1 MSQNLKSF
9 IPLAYNNELDKNLT
23 SEAFN
28 IIMSGEATDGQ
39 IAAFLTALQKNNVNK
54 DHVLGAL
61 EVMQDKMIP
70 VNVPKNAIDTCG
82 TGGDG
87 IGSLNVSTATAFV
100 VAAAGIPIAKH
111 GNKALTSKCGSADV
125 LEGLNVKLLSDPNI
139 LEKCINEV
147 GICFM
152 FAPYH
157 HPAMKY
163 VGKVRQEIG
172 IRTIFNMLG
181 PLLNPGNVKSQLVGV
196 YSEEVQKIYSE
207 VLEMLNKKNSII
219 VTGGH
224 GMDEININGENKI
237 TFPGGKIKQFLASSI
252 GIGIQ
257 DEKKL
262 DGGDVAY
269 NSLRIN
275 EIFSGTKDS
284 FYEIVALNSA
294 FALSLSQVENIS
306 ENIISEN
313 YKLAKDLLDSGS
325 ALKKLNELV
334 EFTKSY

>member
-1 MSQNLKSF
+1 MNQNLKSF

-125 LEGLNVKLLSDPNI
+125 LEGLNVKLLSDPTK

-163 VGKVRQEIG
+163 VGKVSQEIG
-172 IRTIFNMLG
+172 SRTIFNMLG

-207 VLEMLNKKNSII
+207 VLEMIEKKNSII

-237 TFPGGKIKQFLASSI
+237 TFPGGEIKQFLASSI
-252 GIGIQ
+252 GIAIQ
-257 DEKKL
+257 DEKEL
-262 DGGDVAY
+262 DGGDVTY
-269 NSLRIN
+269 NSLRSN
-275 EIFSGTKDS
+275 EIFSGTRDS

-294 FALSLSQVENIS
+294 FALSLSNVENIS
-306 ENIISEN
+306 ENTISEK
-313 YKLAKDLLDSGS
+313 YKRARELLDSGS